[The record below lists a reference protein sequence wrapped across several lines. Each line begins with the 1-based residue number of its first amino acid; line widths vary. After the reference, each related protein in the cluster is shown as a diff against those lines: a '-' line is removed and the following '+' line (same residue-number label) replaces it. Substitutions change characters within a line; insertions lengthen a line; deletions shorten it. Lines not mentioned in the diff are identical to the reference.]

1 MKVSPKKYLIAVS
14 GGVDSVV
21 LLDMLAKKHENILV
35 AHFDHG
41 IREDSKED
49 AIFVRQL
56 AVKYGVKFFTKREE
70 LGANASEEKARRAR
84 YKFLRELSEKQNATI
99 VTAHHLDD
107 VVETIIIN
115 MVRGTG
121 WRGLAVLN
129 AEDIYRPLINF
140 KKQEIINYAK
150 QNNLKWREDST
161 NSLNVYMRNIVRHKI
176 DLNNE
181 QKNELQVLH
190 QEQIRLAKEI
200 KSEVTSLLKSIKN
213 DNKISRYFINS
224 IDQASAYEIIR
235 ELTKG
240 ELTPNQID
248 SVINAIKTQRNG
260 TIFEASKNI
269 KIHFTTR
276 FFTLELIK

>member
-21 LLDMLAKKHENILV
+21 LLEMLAKKHENILV

-181 QKNELQVLH
+181 QKNELQILH

-200 KSEVTSLLKSIKN
+200 KSEMTSLLKSIKN

-240 ELTPNQID
+240 ELTPSQID

>member
-176 DLNNE
+176 DLSNE
-181 QKNELQVLH
+181 QKNELQILH

-260 TIFEASKNI
+260 AIFEASKNI

>member
-176 DLNNE
+176 DLSNE
-181 QKNELQVLH
+181 QKNELQILH
-190 QEQIRLAKEI
+190 QEQIRLAKEV

-240 ELTPNQID
+240 ELTPSQID

>member
-21 LLDMLAKKHENILV
+21 LLDMLAKKHKNILV

-129 AEDIYRPLINF
+129 AEDIYRPLINL

-181 QKNELQVLH
+181 QKNELQILH
-190 QEQIRLAKEI
+190 QEQIRLAEEI

-240 ELTPNQID
+240 ELTPTQID

>member
-21 LLDMLAKKHENILV
+21 LLEMLAKKHENILV

-129 AEDIYRPLINF
+129 AEDIYRPLINL

-181 QKNELQVLH
+181 QKNELQILH
-190 QEQIRLAKEI
+190 QEQIRLAEEI

>member
-107 VVETIIIN
+107 VAETIIIN

-181 QKNELQVLH
+181 QKNELQILH
-190 QEQIRLAKEI
+190 QEQIRLAEEI

>member
-21 LLDMLAKKHENILV
+21 LLEMLAKKHENILV

-49 AIFVRQL
+49 AIFARQL

-181 QKNELQVLH
+181 QKNELQILH

-240 ELTPNQID
+240 ELTPSQID

>member
-176 DLNNE
+176 DLSNE
-181 QKNELQVLH
+181 QKNELQILH
-190 QEQIRLAKEI
+190 QEQIRLAEEI

-260 TIFEASKNI
+260 AIFEASKNI

>member
-181 QKNELQVLH
+181 QKNELQILH
-190 QEQIRLAKEI
+190 QEQIRLAEEI

-240 ELTPNQID
+240 ELTPSQID

>member
-21 LLDMLAKKHENILV
+21 LLDMLAKKHKNILV

-190 QEQIRLAKEI
+190 QEQIRLAEEI

-240 ELTPNQID
+240 ELTPSQID

>member
-21 LLDMLAKKHENILV
+21 LLDMLAKKHKNILV

-140 KKQEIINYAK
+140 EKQEIINYAK

-181 QKNELQVLH
+181 QKNELQILH

-224 IDQASAYEIIR
+224 IDQASAYEVIR

-240 ELTPNQID
+240 ELTPSQID

>member
-21 LLDMLAKKHENILV
+21 LLEMLAKKHENILV

-181 QKNELQVLH
+181 QKNELQILH

>member
-21 LLDMLAKKHENILV
+21 LLEMLAKKHKIILV

-140 KKQEIINYAK
+140 EKQEIINYAK

-176 DLNNE
+176 DLSNE
-181 QKNELQVLH
+181 QKNELQILH

-240 ELTPNQID
+240 ELTPSQID

>member
-21 LLDMLAKKHENILV
+21 LLEMLAKKHENILV

-181 QKNELQVLH
+181 QKNELQILH

-200 KSEVTSLLKSIKN
+200 KSEMTSLLKSIKN

>member
-21 LLDMLAKKHENILV
+21 LLEMLAKKHKNILV

-140 KKQEIINYAK
+140 EKQEIINYAK

-176 DLNNE
+176 DLSNE
-181 QKNELQVLH
+181 QKNELQILH

>member
-129 AEDIYRPLINF
+129 AEDIDRPLINF
-140 KKQEIINYAK
+140 EKQEIINYAK

-176 DLNNE
+176 DPSNE
-181 QKNELQVLH
+181 QKNELQILH

-240 ELTPNQID
+240 ELTPSQID

>member
-21 LLDMLAKKHENILV
+21 LLDMLAKKHKNILV

-115 MVRGTG
+115 MVRGTA

-140 KKQEIINYAK
+140 EKQEIINYAK

-181 QKNELQVLH
+181 QKNELQILH

-240 ELTPNQID
+240 ELTPSQID

>member
-115 MVRGTG
+115 MARGTG

-176 DLNNE
+176 DLSNE
-181 QKNELQVLH
+181 QKNELQILH
-190 QEQIRLAKEI
+190 QEQIRLAEEI

>member
-21 LLDMLAKKHENILV
+21 LLEMLAKKHKNILV

-84 YKFLRELSEKQNATI
+84 YKFLRELSEKQNATV

-140 KKQEIINYAK
+140 EKQEIINYAK

-181 QKNELQVLH
+181 QKNELQILH

-240 ELTPNQID
+240 ELTPSQID

>member
-21 LLDMLAKKHENILV
+21 LLDMLAKKHKNILV

-140 KKQEIINYAK
+140 EKQEIINYAK

-176 DLNNE
+176 DPSNE
-181 QKNELQVLH
+181 QKNELQILH

-240 ELTPNQID
+240 ELTPSQID

>member
-21 LLDMLAKKHENILV
+21 LLDMLAKKHKNILV

-176 DLNNE
+176 DLSNE
-181 QKNELQVLH
+181 QKNELQILH

-200 KSEVTSLLKSIKN
+200 KSEMTSLLKSIKN

-240 ELTPNQID
+240 ELTPSQID

>member
-21 LLDMLAKKHENILV
+21 LLDMLAKKHKNILV

-181 QKNELQVLH
+181 QKNELQILH
-190 QEQIRLAKEI
+190 QEQIRLAEEI

-240 ELTPNQID
+240 ELTPSQID

>member
-107 VVETIIIN
+107 VIETIIIN

-176 DLNNE
+176 DLSNE
-181 QKNELQVLH
+181 QKNELQILH

>member
-21 LLDMLAKKHENILV
+21 LLEMLAKKHKNILV

-140 KKQEIINYAK
+140 EKQEIINYAK

-181 QKNELQVLH
+181 QKNELQILH

-240 ELTPNQID
+240 ELTPSQID

>member
-140 KKQEIINYAK
+140 EKQEIINYAK

-176 DLNNE
+176 DLSNE
-181 QKNELQVLH
+181 QKNELQILH
-190 QEQIRLAKEI
+190 QEQIRLAEEI

>member
-240 ELTPNQID
+240 ELTPSQID

>member
-21 LLDMLAKKHENILV
+21 LLEMLAKKHENILV

-140 KKQEIINYAK
+140 EKQEIINYAK

-181 QKNELQVLH
+181 QKNELQILH

>member
-21 LLDMLAKKHENILV
+21 LLEMLAKKHENILV

-181 QKNELQVLH
+181 QKNELQILH

-240 ELTPNQID
+240 ELTPSQID

>member
-21 LLDMLAKKHENILV
+21 LLDMLAKKHKNILV

-56 AVKYGVKFFTKREE
+56 AVKYGVKFITKREE

-181 QKNELQVLH
+181 QKNELQILH

-240 ELTPNQID
+240 ELTPSQID

>member
-21 LLDMLAKKHENILV
+21 LLEMLAKKHENILV

-140 KKQEIINYAK
+140 EKQEIINYAK

-176 DLNNE
+176 DLSNE
-181 QKNELQVLH
+181 QKNELQILH

-240 ELTPNQID
+240 ELTPSQID

>member
-21 LLDMLAKKHENILV
+21 LLDMLAKKHKNILV

-140 KKQEIINYAK
+140 EKQEIINYAK

-176 DLNNE
+176 DLSNE
-181 QKNELQVLH
+181 QKNELQILH
-190 QEQIRLAKEI
+190 QEQIRLAEEI

-240 ELTPNQID
+240 ELTPSQID

>member
-21 LLDMLAKKHENILV
+21 LLEMLAKKHKNILV

-140 KKQEIINYAK
+140 EKQEIINYAK

-181 QKNELQVLH
+181 QKNELQILH
-190 QEQIRLAKEI
+190 QEQIRLAKEV

-240 ELTPNQID
+240 ELTPSQID

>member
-21 LLDMLAKKHENILV
+21 LLDMLAKKHKNILV

-176 DLNNE
+176 DLSNE
-181 QKNELQVLH
+181 QKNELQILH

>member
-107 VVETIIIN
+107 VIETIIIN

-176 DLNNE
+176 DLSNE
-181 QKNELQVLH
+181 QKNELQILH

-240 ELTPNQID
+240 ELTPSQID

>member
-129 AEDIYRPLINF
+129 AEDIYRPLINL

-181 QKNELQVLH
+181 QKNELQILH
-190 QEQIRLAKEI
+190 QEQIRLAEEI

>member
-14 GGVDSVV
+14 GGLDSVV
-21 LLDMLAKKHENILV
+21 LLDMLAKKHKNILV

-107 VVETIIIN
+107 VAETIIIN

-181 QKNELQVLH
+181 QKNELQILH